1 MDNLQT
7 KSKSKTKMSN
17 SQNNM
22 RKSLEYDMQKSME
35 YKEATK
41 TIITSDVLVMNVNVG
56 TPQTGSVDCYSY
68 FDEFE
73 QEYFLCGGVRKGT
86 DLNAELFKYFC
97 QSRKSLLSMLD
108 SVVEPYGECIELKL
122 VNYPNLFIENEYIDY
137 NLLDT
142 KFKKFGVGSVS
153 TSAGDVSV
161 TYNID
166 DYYNKV
172 LCPSVITHMYYDDYT
187 DDTYFMMKKYAK
199 LLKNVRW

>member
-1 MDNLQT
+1 
-7 KSKSKTKMSN
+7 MST

-22 RKSLEYDMQKSME
+22 RKSME

-41 TIITSDVLVMNVNVG
+41 TIIASDVLVMNVNVG

-73 QEYFLCGGVRKGT
+73 QEYFLCGGVRHGT
-86 DLNAELFKYFC
+86 DMNAEVFKYFC

-142 KFKKFGVGSVS
+142 KFKKFEFGTVS
-153 TSAGDVSV
+153 TMRDGVSV

-172 LCPSVITHMYYDDYT
+172 LCPSVVTNMYYDDYT
-187 DDTYFMMKKYAK
+187 DDVYFTMKKYAK